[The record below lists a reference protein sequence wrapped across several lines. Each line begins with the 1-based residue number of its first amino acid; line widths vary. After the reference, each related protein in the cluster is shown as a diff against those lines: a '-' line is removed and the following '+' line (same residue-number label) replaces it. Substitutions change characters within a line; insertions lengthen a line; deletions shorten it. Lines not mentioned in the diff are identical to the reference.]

1 MKEYTGCT
9 CAVVGRE
16 ILIFGGPN
24 DFHAS
29 DSDNLEHH
37 LHRLEVASVRQGI
50 GSMRPEMVEY
60 VQQRW
65 MNEASDTLFDT
76 RRFPRLA
83 AWSEGE
89 VLGGFRRFGE
99 RLAAQSEGAAAAVV
113 YV

>member
-1 MKEYTGCT
+1 MGCAAAVDGRLYVFASHFCYVYT
-9 CAVVGRE
+9 
-16 ILIFGGPN
+16 
-24 DFHAS
+24 
-29 DSDNLEHH
+29 
-37 LHRLEVASVRQGI
+37 
-50 GSMRPEMVEY
+50 PESHPRALALAEEY

>member
-16 ILIFGGPN
+16 ILIIGGPN
-24 DFHAS
+24 DFHAEG
-29 DSDNLEHH
+29 DNLDSYID
-37 LHRLEVASVRQGI
+37 RLQIMGND
-50 GSMRPEMVEY
+50 RPEMIEY

-76 RRFPRLA
+76 RGHPRLA
-83 AWSEGE
+83 TPEC
-89 VLGGFRRFGE
+89 GFRRFGE

>member
-16 ILIFGGPN
+16 ILIMGGPN

-29 DSDNLEHH
+29 DSDDLAHH
-37 LHRLEVASVRQGI
+37 LHRLEVASIRQGV
-50 GSMRPEMVEY
+50 GPMRPEMVEY

-65 MNEASDTLFDT
+65 MNEASDSLFDT
-76 RRFPRLA
+76 RGGPRLA
-83 AWSEGE
+83 TPEC
-89 VLGGFRRFGE
+89 GFRRFGE
-99 RLAAQSEGAAAAVV
+99 RLAEQSERPAAAAV